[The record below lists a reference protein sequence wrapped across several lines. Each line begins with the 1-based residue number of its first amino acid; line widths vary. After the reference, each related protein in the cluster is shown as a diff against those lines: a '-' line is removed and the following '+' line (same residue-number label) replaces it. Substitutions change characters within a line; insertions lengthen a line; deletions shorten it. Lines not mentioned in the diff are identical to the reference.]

1 MLLLLLISIISQCIA
16 FPISNSASGSG
27 SGSESGSNSGF
38 RIQITDTIDD
48 DDDYTCE
55 TSCKV
60 FTYFFLAILY
70 CCLITFFAF
79 VIFIIYQTCV
89 KDMIRSC
96 IKCTKQKCYVCEKH
110 TTRDNQYIEN
120 HDYQQNK
127 LSYYDKFI
135 TMYNS
140 MYKKEKHLNYECPI
154 CLEPIKK
161 DFYTLH
167 CKHAYHTQCMK
178 QYINSGHFQ
187 EQCALCRNIIDI

>member
-16 FPISNSASGSG
+16 FPISDSASGSG
-27 SGSESGSNSGF
+27 SGSNSGF
-38 RIQITDTIDD
+38 RIQTTDTNDDD

-60 FTYFFLAILY
+60 FTYLFLGILY
-70 CCLITFFAF
+70 CCLIAFFSFA
-79 VIFIIYQTCV
+79 IFIIYHTCV

-96 IKCTKQKCYVCEKH
+96 IKCTKQKCYVCGKH

-120 HDYQQNK
+120 DDE

-140 MYKKEKHLNYECPI
+140 MYKKEKPLNSECPI
-154 CLEPIKK
+154 CLEPINKNI
-161 DFYTLH
+161 YTLH
-167 CKHAYHTQCMK
+167 CKHAYHTYCME
-178 QYINSGHFQ
+178 QYINSDHFQ
-187 EQCALCRNIIDI
+187 QQCALCRNIIDV